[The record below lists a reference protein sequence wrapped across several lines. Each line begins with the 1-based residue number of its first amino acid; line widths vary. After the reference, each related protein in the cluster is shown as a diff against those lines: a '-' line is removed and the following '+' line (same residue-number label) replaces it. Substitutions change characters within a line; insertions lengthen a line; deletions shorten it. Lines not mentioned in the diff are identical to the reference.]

1 MGLAAMV
8 GCCLGSS
15 ENQQV
20 RGKAQKA
27 ATAVPREDG
36 DGDQLRG
43 QRGPRRTVSTRLTVP
58 GEGWLA
64 LTLLGLAS
72 PLSVLA
78 PVGCLWSLSLPCSA
92 P

>member
-1 MGLAAMV
+1 MQLWRVAALAQP
-8 GCCLGSS
+8 S

-27 ATAVPREDG
+27 AAAVPGEGRDG
-36 DGDQLRG
+36 DRLRG
-43 QRGPRRTVSTRLTVP
+43 QRGPRRTVSARLTAS
-58 GEGWLA
+58 GEGQLV

-78 PVGCLWSLSLPCSA
+78 PMGCLWSLSLPCSA
-92 P
+92 L